1 MVDSCDDESE
11 LYHFGVKGM
20 KWGVRHDKLKE
31 RRAQRRARRAELD
44 KPNPKYNKRQRFTDE
59 QVLGK
64 YGVRRI
70 NRRMNK
76 GQNHFQA
83 GMTEIGMQ
91 VGTGY
96 LAFKAQQFI
105 TSPQG
110 QRMARTAMRKVS
122 DFLRSRHGK
131 ETVGNALKE
140 IGNKVII
147 DATVA

>member
-31 RRAQRRARRAELD
+31 RRARRKELN
-44 KPNPKYNKRQRFTDE
+44 KPNPKYNKWQRFTDK

-64 YGVRRI
+64 RGVRRI

-83 GMTEIGMQ
+83 GMTEIGRQ
-91 VGTGY
+91 VATGY

-110 QRMARTAMRKVS
+110 QRMARTAMRKAS
-122 DFLRSRHGK
+122 DFLRSRYGK

>member
-1 MVDSCDDESE
+1 MVDYYDDESE

-20 KWGVRHDKLKE
+20 KWGVRRAKMKE
-31 RRAQRRARRAELD
+31 RRARRAELN
-44 KPNPKYNKRQRFTDE
+44 KPNPKYNEWQRFTDK
-59 QVLGK
+59 QILGK
-64 YGVRRI
+64 RGVRRI

-83 GMTEIGMQ
+83 GMTEIGRK
-91 VGTGY
+91 VATGY
-96 LAFKAQQFI
+96 LAFKAKQFI

-110 QRMARTAMRKVS
+110 QRIVGMAMSKAFNFVRN
-122 DFLRSRHGK
+122 RHGQ

-147 DATVA
+147 DTTVAE